1 MKEPKPILTDEEIDE
16 LVQISIDGGVR
27 NMRVIARMIQHA
39 TLQELAA
46 RIQQMPFGDTASS
59 FATYIRRTASP
70 NWDFPGRE
78 QL

>member
-1 MKEPKPILTDEEIDE
+1 MTEPILTNEEIDE
-16 LVQISIDGGVR
+16 LVQVCIDNDVR

-39 TLQELAA
+39 TLQELAK

-59 FATYIRRTASP
+59 FAVYVRQQASP
-70 NWDFPGRE
+70 DWDFPGRE